1 MLAREREKERGS
13 GSARLS
19 TIITRDYNGG
29 ARVFARN
36 VAVKW
41 QLMVPRL
48 ITIINIICMRR
59 FMSRVLT
66 DSDHV
71 AFRGMHREWSALQR
85 RELPPT

>member
-36 VAVKW
+36 VAVK
-41 QLMVPRL
+41 
-48 ITIINIICMRR
+48 
-59 FMSRVLT
+59 
-66 DSDHV
+66 
-71 AFRGMHREWSALQR
+71 
-85 RELPPT
+85 